1 MANGLRVAH
10 IPPKIQ
16 GWRVFFWVVGLGL
29 GNIGCLCHKKLFWNS
44 CSFKIQNISKNCVFM
59 FFSWYCFFGSNISNQ
74 NDSSMD
80 PNVQTHTGGMPYTVL
95 SVPCDERN
103 AKFRTS
109 PKWIK
114 AASTCQMCSWK
125 FLSRT
130 LNFCTQC
137 NYYYRRYQDRV
148 DAFLSLTLVSFPMTL
163 LGIKK
168 TDNLYHQYIT
178 HWFSHKRAWVSSSKK
193 ILNACLLGA
202 CKETILPPT
211 CRNKSRKWL
220 TFCQVLRFHNLILL
234 TNSRNVYHTHAK
246 FVWRNSSKVLV
257 QWGKCTGM

>member
-168 TDNLYHQYIT
+168 RTICTINTSLIGFLTNAPEFPRPKRYSMLACLAHAKKQSYHQHAGT
-178 HWFSHKRAWVSSSKK
+178 KAE
-193 ILNACLLGA
+193 ND
-202 CKETILPPT
+202 
-211 CRNKSRKWL
+211 SR
-220 TFCQVLRFHNLILL
+220 FARF
-234 TNSRNVYHTHAK
+234 
-246 FVWRNSSKVLV
+246 
-257 QWGKCTGM
+257 WGFTT